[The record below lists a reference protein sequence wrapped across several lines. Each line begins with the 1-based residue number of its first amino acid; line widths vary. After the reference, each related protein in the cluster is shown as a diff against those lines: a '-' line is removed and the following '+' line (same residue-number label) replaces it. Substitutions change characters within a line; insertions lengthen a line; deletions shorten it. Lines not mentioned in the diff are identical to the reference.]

1 MLELYFKSCAGVLVL
16 FVSVETFS
24 FSLADD
30 KLDEKS
36 HRFTQKDGPT
46 SMYHGDFK

>member
-16 FVSVETFS
+16 FLSVETFN
-24 FSLADD
+24 FCLDD